1 MAKIE
6 IRSQLPGAFYRRP
19 SPEESNYKEVGDSVE
34 AGEAIG
40 LVEVM
45 KTFTPINAEAAGTI
59 VSFEVESEAA
69 IMPGQI
75 LAIIEE

>member
-1 MAKIE
+1 MAKTE
-6 IRSQLPGAFYRRP
+6 IRSQLPGVFYRKP
-19 SPEESNYKEVGDSVE
+19 SPDEPNYKEVGDRVE

-45 KTFTPINAEAAGTI
+45 KTFTPVNAETAGTV